1 MKNCLPTAG
10 EYRQTVNLLT
20 ENMRLKAG
28 ISRLKV
34 KTCVDIV
41 THSNS
46 VLHTRSYI
54 ITVMLIDGGGVDL
67 QLALATSYNQSDQF
81 KEAFKTF

>member
-41 THSNS
+41 TQ
-46 VLHTRSYI
+46 SYI